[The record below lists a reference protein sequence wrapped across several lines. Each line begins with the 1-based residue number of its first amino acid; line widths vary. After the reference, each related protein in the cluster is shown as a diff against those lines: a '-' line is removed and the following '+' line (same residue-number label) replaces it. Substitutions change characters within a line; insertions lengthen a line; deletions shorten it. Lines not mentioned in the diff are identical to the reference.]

1 MDEGT
6 GAGADGT
13 VLDEAAL
20 ADGAAL
26 GGELIRLVR
35 LMNVLKQR
43 GRDENQ
49 GSSGDRMLLA
59 RLVDCGEQRATD
71 LAADTLLDLSTVSR
85 QVRSLFE
92 RGLISRRPD
101 PEDKRGA
108 LLAVTAAGRAE
119 VLRFRAQRDRAIAGA
134 LAGWPAADR
143 RELVRLLGR
152 LTEALGVAYAAHA
165 PAESPVVPAAAPPD
179 RAPDEP
185 PPDPEPPHP
194 PAPADPAG
202 SAASAAPH
210 RPRAHDAAA
219 WIKEPTP

>member
-1 MDEGT
+1 
-6 GAGADGT
+6 
-13 VLDEAAL
+13 
-20 ADGAAL
+20 
-26 GGELIRLVR
+26 
-35 LMNVLKQR
+35 MNVLKQR

-49 GSSGDRMLLA
+49 WSSGDRMLLA

-134 LAGWPAADR
+134 LAAWPAADR

-152 LTEALGVAYAAHA
+152 LTEALGEAYAAHA
-165 PAESPVVPAAAPPD
+165 PAESPAVAAAARPAPAPPD
-179 RAPDEP
+179 RTPDEP
-185 PPDPEPPHP
+185 PPDPDRPHP